1 MANIGI
7 LENQDYIDY
16 EWEIDTEKVSPDGS
30 LSDVLEELNL
40 ILGTWIGLATW

>member
-7 LENQDYIDY
+7 LENQDYIDSQ
-16 EWEIDTEKVSPDGS
+16 WEIDTEKKSPDGS

-40 ILGTWIGLATW
+40 ILGM